1 MTEYVTVS
9 AKIPRELRER
19 ARELGISPSEVIK
32 RALEEE
38 VKRREVEELTKR
50 LKEAER
56 LGVDVKRIVERAL
69 EEEIRRAKMERFK
82 RLVEEAFESMDVS
95 VDEWV
100 RAVKESRMER

>member
-50 LKEAER
+50 LKETKPLLTEP
-56 LGVDVKRIVERAL
+56 
-69 EEEIRRAKMERFK
+69 EETVRMIKEIRDEGVASALHFAGSRAQR
-82 RLVEEAFESMDVS
+82 RPP
-95 VDEWV
+95 
-100 RAVKESRMER
+100 